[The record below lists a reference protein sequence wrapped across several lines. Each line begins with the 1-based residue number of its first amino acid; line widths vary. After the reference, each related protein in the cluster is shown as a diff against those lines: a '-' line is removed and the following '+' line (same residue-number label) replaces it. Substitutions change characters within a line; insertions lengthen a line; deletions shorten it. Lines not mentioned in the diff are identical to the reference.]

1 VPNPSPCPLCSTDN
15 ALVVNSLAYVRL
27 DKNPVTPG
35 DSLIIPLSHKPDFLA
50 VRRDEIKAIW
60 TLVGEATM
68 LLDGKFHPGGY
79 NLGVNIGEVAGWTMG
94 HAHLQLI
101 PRYLGDLE
109 NPRGGVRGAI
119 PVRQQYE
126 P

>member
-1 VPNPSPCPLCSTDN
+1 
-15 ALVVNSLAYVRL
+15 
-27 DKNPVTPG
+27 
-35 DSLIIPLSHKPDFLA
+35 
-50 VRRDEIKAIW
+50 
-60 TLVGEATM
+60 M

-79 NLGVNIGEVAGWTMG
+79 NLGVNIGEVAGRTMG

-109 NPRGGVRGAI
+109 NPRGGVRGVI